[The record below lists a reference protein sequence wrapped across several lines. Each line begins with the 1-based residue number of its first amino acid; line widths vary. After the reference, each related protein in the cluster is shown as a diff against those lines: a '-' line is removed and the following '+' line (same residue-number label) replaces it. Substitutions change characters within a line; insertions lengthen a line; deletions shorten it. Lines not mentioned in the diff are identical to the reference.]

1 MDFCNVQRDPGERYE
16 AFYAGLFSATPMH
29 NLPKRHMV
37 LIRRYPHRVSKT
49 MPEGA
54 ELTPH
59 D

>member
-29 NLPKRHMV
+29 KLLKRHMM
-37 LIRRYPHRVSKT
+37 LIRRYLHRVSKT
-49 MPEGA
+49 MPESA